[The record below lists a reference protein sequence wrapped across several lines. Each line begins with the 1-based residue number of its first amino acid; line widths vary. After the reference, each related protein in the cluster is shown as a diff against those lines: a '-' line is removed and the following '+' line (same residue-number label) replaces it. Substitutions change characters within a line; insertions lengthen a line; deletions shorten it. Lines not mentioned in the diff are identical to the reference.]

1 MEQSDISK
9 CVVKNWK
16 KQNVREIYA
25 KNKMFGYT
33 FCFIHRSNKNTKHR
47 RHKLYTSL
55 ENNIELASFG
65 WTNLALVARPWTK
78 LFEKDIIER

>member
-47 RHKLYTSL
+47 
-55 ENNIELASFG
+55 
-65 WTNLALVARPWTK
+65 K
-78 LFEKDIIER
+78 LFKLKTQKQKTPEIIQTKNSKKKKTD